1 MKRTAI
7 LILVVTS
14 LSFPVVA
21 QSGFEDI
28 IQGTPADAKYLAE
41 GFITP
46 FMKAFGQGINNGWY
60 NSGAPHKLGGFDLT
74 ITSSNVFVPEVDRK
88 YYVDNTK
95 LTEVELLNGGA
106 PPGANPVAQSGSVPT
121 FFGGDI
127 APTYRSPKG
136 SAALNAQFQGPTG
149 IGLNFLPTPA
159 LGLGVGLPLGFEV
172 KLRYAPP
179 VDMSKLDER
188 FSGTFKLF
196 GIGVMHD
203 IKQWIPGVKNL
214 PFDLSLFGGYNKL
227 VLDLGYDPADP
238 TKRGDFSC
246 NAMTF
251 QGLISKKLS
260 VLTVYA
266 GVGYNSARTTM
277 GLKGSYDMND
287 DGDSIDAGEKDPFT
301 IATDSN
307 GMRATLGLRIRLAI
321 IAFHGDYTMQSY
333 GRTITGGFGINF
345 R

>member
-7 LILVVTS
+7 LILVVAT
-14 LSFPVVA
+14 LSTTAQA
-21 QSGFEDI
+21 QSGFDDI

-41 GFITP
+41 GYITP

-74 ITSSNVFVPEVDRK
+74 ITSANVFVPEVDKK
-88 YYVDNTK
+88 YFVDNNK
-95 LTEVELLNGGA
+95 LTEVELLNVGGSTA
-106 PPGANPVAQSGSVPT
+106 VPASGDVPT
-121 FFGGDI
+121 FFGGDV
-127 APTYRSPKG
+127 APNYRSPKG
-136 SAALNAQFQGPTG
+136 SSALNARFQGPV
-149 IGLNFLPTPA
+149 GLGLPFLPTPA

-172 KLRYAPP
+172 KLRYSPP
-179 VDMSKLDER
+179 VDLSKLDDR
-188 FSGTFKLF
+188 FSGTFNMF
-196 GIGVMHD
+196 GVGVMHD

-214 PFDLSLFGGYNKL
+214 PFDLSLFAGYTKL
-227 VLDLGYDPADP
+227 VLDLGYDPSDE

-260 VLTVYA
+260 ILTVYA
-266 GVGYNSARTTM
+266 GVGYNSAKTTM

-287 DGDSIDAGEKDPFT
+287 DGDTIDAGEKDPFT